1 MNGRRFW
8 ESRDTPDT
16 EAPPAHD
23 GLQSGGRR
31 PVVAEQTPPA
41 SSTQAHAEG
50 RVPWSQ
56 VPKRLGK
63 PLKLD
68 KPAAGHS
75 EAAESRPG
83 NSPLKAG
90 DANPRLLSASESKPS
105 TNASHVRK
113 LAVKAASFNT
123 PRISELKVF
132 SASPP
137 QAHTRIHIRIIHSIR
152 IHTHAHLMPRRVARL
167 RFDMH
172 KALKCNLIYQDALTG
187 MYQDARA
194 QYFAQRSILATGTRR
209 GLA

>member
-23 GLQSGGRR
+23 GLQSGGKR

-137 QAHTRIHIRIIHSIR
+137 HAHTRIRICIMAWVGMTPVS
-152 IHTHAHLMPRRVARL
+152 AVCCFAP
-167 RFDMH
+167 
-172 KALKCNLIYQDALTG
+172 TG
-187 MYQDARA
+187 RPSCRTENSTNAC
-194 QYFAQRSILATGTRR
+194 QRCSLAWGWACSRTC
-209 GLA
+209 LS